1 MFYYARI
8 VFFISLLQNNI
19 MEPEET
25 IDYNLRKTW
34 YNISKMYNRTANEYM
49 GSMSLGMIILNIDLI
64 DGTPSTRLGPRMGM
78 EATSLS
84 RSLNKLE
91 RMGVIKRKTDSKDKR
106 RSVIYLTKIGLNW
119 RKVAKDV
126 VIDFNNSIQSHFN
139 KDEMNIFFE
148 ILKKINKIVDE
159 KRLKNDK

>member
-8 VFFISLLQNNI
+8 VFFISLLPNRR
-19 MEPEET
+19 MESEET

-64 DGTPSTRLGPRMGM
+64 EGTPSTRLGPRMGM
-78 EATSLS
+78 ESTSLS

-91 RMGVIKRKTDSKDKR
+91 KLGVIKRKSDPKDKR
-106 RSVIYLTKIGLNW
+106 RSVIYLTKIGIDW

-126 VIDFNNSIQSHFN
+126 VIDFNKSIQSHFN
-139 KDEMNIFFE
+139 KEEMDIFFE
-148 ILKKINKIVDE
+148 ILKKINKIVDD
-159 KRLKNDK
+159 KRLKNDQ